1 MRYLTFGEWKK
12 TMIPVE
18 PDCNILASLHYGDG
32 TVECRKL
39 SFNKDVV
46 CKYDSWLVTK
56 AVYSK
61 HDGIGIIL
69 APSVQVER
77 RWRKSMRNLSELKRD
92 INYTTILLA
101 TNRFVGGF

>member
-12 TMIPVE
+12 IMIPVE
-18 PDCNILASLHYGDG
+18 PDCSILASLHYGDG
-32 TVECRKL
+32 SIECRKL
-39 SFNKDVV
+39 SFNKDAV

-56 AVYSK
+56 AAYSK
-61 HDGIGIIL
+61 RSGIGIIL

-77 RWRKSMRNLSELKRD
+77 RWRKSMRTLSEEKRA
-92 INYTTILLA
+92 INYTTLLLA